1 MNSRGQNIDK
11 VEASVIIGEQRET
24 HLIDYFKA
32 LGIDLTKSKNKYKPY
47 DFLIGNNKYNKVELK
62 SVNASSSKYD
72 GVYIGVDKI
81 AYYLYRKVKNENMRF
96 YLIYAFY
103 NKNDETN
110 TLNIEYKYIKV
121 DFTKFIHD
129 YKRIIYFNKKHI
141 FIPVADLKP
150 IKHFVKYA
158 ISVNNIL

>member
-11 VEASVIIGEQRET
+11 VEASVIIGEERET
-24 HLIDYFKA
+24 HLIDYCKSF
-32 LGIDLTKSKNKYKPY
+32 GVDLTKSNNKYKHY
-47 DFLIGNNKYNKVELK
+47 DFLIGNNKYNKIELK
-62 SVNASSSKYD
+62 SVNASSSKYE
-72 GVYIGVDKI
+72 GVLIGIDKI

-103 NKNDETN
+103 NNNDETN

-121 DFTKFIHD
+121 DFTKFIQE
-129 YKRIIYFNKKHI
+129 YKRKIYFNKKHI
-141 FIPVADLKP
+141 CIPVSDLKP

-158 ISVNNIL
+158 VSVNNIL